1 MAHSRR
7 IGCRLAAVALAL
19 TSVGALAAAAA
30 AQNHAAGS
38 LVVEGKP
45 IAISQVYAFAQQ
57 GFFDDK
63 KQDVVILLCDAP
75 VPPAAIRDEFARA
88 DLVKAGKL
96 HCIEQTIDADRQVIN
111 YKVQHDRF
119 HRPEGGGSTE
129 HRFDATTFDGKTIAG
144 RAWTRSPQKSFDDV
158 PYSYDVTI
166 SAAIEPRK

>member
-19 TSVGALAAAAA
+19 TAVAVPAAA

-96 HCIEQTIDADRQVIN
+96 HCIEQTIDADRQAIN
-111 YKVQHDRF
+111 YKGQHDRSP
-119 HRPEGGGSTE
+119 RPDGGGWHP
-129 HRFDATTFDGKTIAG
+129 HRVAPT
-144 RAWTRSPQKSFDDV
+144 P
-158 PYSYDVTI
+158 
-166 SAAIEPRK
+166 

>member
-7 IGCRLAAVALAL
+7 IGFRLAAVALAL
-19 TSVGALAAAAA
+19 AALAAPAA
-30 AQNHAAGS
+30 AQDHAAGS

-45 IAISQVYAFAQQ
+45 IAITQVYAWAQK

-75 VPPAAIRDEFARA
+75 VPPPAIHDELARG
-88 DLVKAGKL
+88 DLVKAGRL
-96 HCIEQTIDADRQVIN
+96 HCIEQTIDADGQVIN
-111 YKVQHDRF
+111 YKVQHERF
-119 HRPEGGGSTE
+119 HMPEGGGSTE
-129 HRFDATTFDGKTIAG
+129 HRFDAKTFDGKTIAG

-166 SAAIEPRK
+166 SAAIEPKK